1 MPVARRWSID
11 LPRAGVKRV
20 LVMKWSALGDL
31 ALASAVMEDIHRALP
46 GVTLELDTL
55 PRYAHLF
62 EHDPRFARVL
72 GVDVRRPGL
81 GGIAQ
86 WIWRVGR
93 ARYDALV
100 DLQSTDRSRLV
111 IGALTASGR
120 APRIRVGNHRHWPY
134 TVAPQAPPPEVNAL
148 DHLRMTLHAA
158 GIATQALQPVLH
170 PGPAQRERAGA
181 LLARHGL
188 TPGAYA
194 LFIPGC
200 HHAAPL
206 KRWGWRRF
214 AALALAL
221 AQRGVHKVLLVG
233 ADDERD
239 ECDAI
244 ARACPQV
251 AVNACGETAVLDL
264 VHLAEAACCVVSN
277 DTGPAHVAA
286 AAARPMVVLCGP
298 TDPRRVRPAGARV
311 RMLQSELWCRSCYR
325 KRCSHHSCMQVLG
338 PEQVL
343 TALAA
348 LGTPLAAATVAP
360 C

>member
-1 MPVARRWSID
+1 MPPRWSID

-46 GVTLELDTL
+46 GVTLDLDTL

-72 GVDVRRPGL
+72 GVDVRRPDL
-81 GGIAQ
+81 GGIVQ

-93 ARYDALV
+93 GVYDALV

-111 IGALTASGR
+111 IAALTATGC

-134 TVAPQAPPPEVNAL
+134 TVAPAAPAPEVNAL
-148 DHLRMTLHAA
+148 DHLRMTLGAA
-158 GIATQALQPVLH
+158 GIATHARQPVLH
-170 PGPAQRERAGA
+170 PGPSQRERARA
-181 LLARHGL
+181 LLDRHGL
-188 TPGAYA
+188 APGSFA

-200 HHAAPL
+200 HAAAPL

-214 AALALAL
+214 TALALAL
-221 AQRGVHKVLLVG
+221 AKRGVSKVLLVG
-233 ADDERD
+233 ADDERA

-244 ARACPQV
+244 ARACPGV

-311 RMLQSELWCRSCYR
+311 QMLQGALWCRSCYR
-325 KRCSHHSCMQVLG
+325 KQCSHHSCMQVLS

-343 TALAA
+343 AA
-348 LGTPLAAATVAP
+348 LVELGVPLPGASPVP